1 MSDNIPLEIQ
11 AEIIMRIPV
20 KSLLQFRSVSK
31 AWKSL
36 IDSSDFINRY
46 SSQQQHLLV
55 RLRFVKY
62 DHLENFRFS
71 KTKYVTIVDDVTFP
85 HQRVSLTHPA
95 FVNMLLSHRI
105 IGNSHGLLCL
115 YGCYGL
121 ETIMAVVWN
130 VSIKKAIA
138 VVVPNVANGVYT
150 TFVGFGV
157 CPTTNDPKIV
167 KITDIIHWEDVES
180 IPDSIPWQVEVFTLS
195 TGAWRSPYHNLPRTS
210 IQFGNWQ
217 AYVEGFCYWLATDRS
232 IVDAGFEGYNRIIS
246 FHLTSEEFREV
257 NLPDSLVYDGSIDN
271 LNIANLRESLVVLE
285 QDARENVCYVW
296 SMKDGVSMSFTK
308 LYTIYSP
315 NATLLRVLEFR
326 KNGEPINEIEDNGDD
341 QIDLLSLL
349 AVYEPKS
356 KHISNIG
363 INGEGLF
370 YVYSYM
376 ETLLLLDQREFTIFD
391 KGKGYIARRRDEI
404 RSLLNH
410 IRRV

>member
-11 AEIIMRIPV
+11 AEIIERIPV

-36 IDSSDFINRY
+36 IDSSDFINHY

-55 RLRFVKY
+55 RSVRY
-62 DHLENFRFS
+62 DHLEKFLFS
-71 KTKYVTIVDDVTFP
+71 KPKYVSIVDDDTFP
-85 HQRVSLTHPA
+85 HQRVSLTLPL
-95 FVNMLLSHRI
+95 FVNMLQSHRI

-115 YGCYGL
+115 YGCYGV
-121 ETIMAVVWN
+121 ETTMAVVWN

-138 VVVPNVANGVYT
+138 
-150 TFVGFGV
+150 
-157 CPTTNDPKIV
+157 IV

-195 TGAWRSPYHNLPRTS
+195 TGAWRSSYHNLPRTS
-210 IQFGNWQ
+210 IQFGSSQ
-217 AYVEGFCYWLATDRS
+217 VVVEGFSYWLATDRS
-232 IVDAGFEGYNRIIS
+232 IVDAGFDGYNRIIS

-257 NLPDSLVYDGSIDN
+257 NLPDRLVYDGCFDN

-296 SMKDGVSMSFTK
+296 SMKDGVPMSFTK

-326 KNGEPINEIEDNGDD
+326 KNGEPVIEIEDNDD
-341 QIDLLSLL
+341 DRIDLPSLL

-363 INGEGLF
+363 INGEDSF

-376 ETLLLLDQREFTIFD
+376 ETLLLLDEQEFTIFD
-391 KGKGYIARRRDEI
+391 KGKRYIARRRAEI
-404 RSLLNH
+404 RSLLKH
-410 IRRV
+410 ISRV

>member
-11 AEIIMRIPV
+11 AEIIKRIPV

-36 IDSSDFINRY
+36 IDSSGFINRY

-55 RLRFVKY
+55 RYNHRQIFP
-62 DHLENFRFS
+62 FS
-71 KTKYVTIVDDVTFP
+71 ERKDVSIVDDETFP

-95 FVNMLLSHRI
+95 FVNMLRSHRI

-121 ETIMAVVWN
+121 ETTMAVVWN

-150 TFVGFGV
+150 TFVGFVV
-157 CPTTNDPKIV
+157 CPATNDPKIV
-167 KITDIIHWEDVES
+167 KITNIIHWEDVES

-195 TGAWRSPYHNLPRTS
+195 TGAWRSPYNNLPRTS
-210 IQFGNWQ
+210 IQFGSSQ
-217 AYVEGFCYWLATDRS
+217 VVVEGFCYWLATDRS

-246 FHLTSEEFREV
+246 FHLTSEEF
-257 NLPDSLVYDGSIDN
+257 
-271 LNIANLRESLVVLE
+271 RESLVVLE

-326 KNGEPINEIEDNGDD
+326 KNGEPLIEIEDIDD
-341 QIDLLSLL
+341 DRIDLPSLL
-349 AVYEPKS
+349 AVYKPKS
-356 KHISNIG
+356 KHMSNIG
-363 INGEGLF
+363 INGAGSF

-376 ETLLLLDQREFTIFD
+376 ETLLLLDQQEFTIFD
-391 KGKGYIARRRDEI
+391 KSKSYIARRRAEI
-404 RSLLNH
+404 RSLLKH
-410 IRRV
+410 ISRV

>member
-11 AEIIMRIPV
+11 AEIIKRIPV

-55 RLRFVKY
+55 RYNHRQIFP
-62 DHLENFRFS
+62 FS
-71 KTKYVTIVDDVTFP
+71 ERKYVSIVDDETFP

-95 FVNMLLSHRI
+95 FVNMLRSHRI

-121 ETIMAVVWN
+121 ETTMAVVWN
-130 VSIKKAIA
+130 VSIRKAIA

-157 CPTTNDPKIV
+157 CPATNDPKIV

-195 TGAWRSPYHNLPRTS
+195 TGHGEVHITIFLVRQFNLVVRK
-210 IQFGNWQ
+210 
-217 AYVEGFCYWLATDRS
+217 S

-257 NLPDSLVYDGSIDN
+257 NLPDRLVYDGCFDN

-296 SMKDGVSMSFTK
+296 SMKDGVSVSFTK

-326 KNGEPINEIEDNGDD
+326 KNGEPLIEIEDIDD
-341 QIDLLSLL
+341 DRIDIPSLL
-349 AVYEPKS
+349 AVYKPKS

-363 INGEGLF
+363 INGAGSF

-376 ETLLLLDQREFTIFD
+376 ETLLLLDQQEFTIFD
-391 KGKGYIARRRDEI
+391 KGKSYIARRRAEI
-404 RSLLNH
+404 RSLLKH
-410 IRRV
+410 ISMVQNINQ

>member
-1 MSDNIPLEIQ
+1 MSDKIPLEIQ
-11 AEIIMRIPV
+11 AEIIKRIPV

-55 RLRFVKY
+55 RYNHRQF
-62 DHLENFRFS
+62 FPFS
-71 KTKYVTIVDDVTFP
+71 ERKYVSIIDDETFP

-95 FVNMLLSHRI
+95 LVNMLRSHRI

-121 ETIMAVVWN
+121 ETRMAVVWN

-150 TFVGFGV
+150 TFVCFGV
-157 CPTTNDPKIV
+157 CPATNDPKIV

-210 IQFGNWQ
+210 IQFGSSQ
-217 AYVEGFCYWLATDRS
+217 VVVEGFCYWLATDRS

-257 NLPDSLVYDGSIDN
+257 NLPDRLVYDGSIDY

-296 SMKDGVSMSFTK
+296 SMKDRVSMSFTK
-308 LYTIYSP
+308 LYTIYSS
-315 NATLLRVLEFR
+315 NATLLGVLEFR
-326 KNGEPINEIEDNGDD
+326 KNGEPLIEIEDIDDD
-341 QIDLLSLL
+341 QIDIPSLL

-363 INGEGLF
+363 INGA
-370 YVYSYM
+370 
-376 ETLLLLDQREFTIFD
+376 DQQEFTIFD
-391 KGKGYIARRRDEI
+391 KGKSYIARRRDEI